1 MRRETR
7 IGVPRGLLYYRYGGI
22 WEELLRSFGFSVIL
36 SPQTSEPILS
46 LGLELSISDLCL
58 PVKAFLGH
66 VASLRDGVDALF
78 VPRYVSVEQNAYF
91 CPKFIGLPD
100 MVRAAVRG
108 VPKVIDPIMNAKEGG
123 PEGFAR
129 DLCHQVGLRGEGF
142 SEQLRILAG
151 PTRRTWEF
159 GEGDLT
165 VGIAGRGYLTLDA
178 FLNQGVIRLLNAM
191 GAKVFFHSPDL
202 YSIERAMN
210 DLPKWV
216 YWTMGKEVVSSVVEM
231 LANPAIDGIVNLVN
245 ASCGPDSFMIEIIS
259 RSLDLEAKPYMTL
272 TIDEHASTSGL
283 ETRVEAFFD
292 MVSMRKDAVD
302 WK

>member
-1 MRRETR
+1 
-7 IGVPRGLLYYRYGGI
+7 
-22 WEELLRSFGFSVIL
+22 
-36 SPQTSEPILS
+36 
-46 LGLELSISDLCL
+46 
-58 PVKAFLGH
+58 
-66 VASLRDGVDALF
+66 
-78 VPRYVSVEQNAYF
+78 
-91 CPKFIGLPD
+91 
-100 MVRAAVRG
+100 
-108 VPKVIDPIMNAKEGG
+108 
-123 PEGFAR
+123 
-129 DLCHQVGLRGEGF
+129 
-142 SEQLRILAG
+142 
-151 PTRRTWEF
+151 
-159 GEGDLT
+159 
-165 VGIAGRGYLTLDA
+165 
-178 FLNQGVIRLLNAM
+178 
-191 GAKVFFHSPDL
+191 L